1 MAEKLNDTERADVL
15 PGLRESGWVH
25 DPDRDSLTKE
35 FRFPG
40 FVQAFGWM
48 ATCAITAEKL
58 NHHPEW
64 FNVYNRVTVTLTTHD
79 AAGLTKLDVELA
91 QAMDSYV

>member
-1 MAEKLNDTERADVL
+1 MAEKLSKAERDAAL
-15 PGLRESGWVH
+15 PGLTTSGWVH

-35 FRFPG
+35 FKFKG
-40 FVQAFGWM
+40 FIQAFGWM
-48 ATCAITAEKL
+48 ATCAIKAEKM

-79 AAGLTKLDVELA
+79 AAGLTALDVELA